1 MDSTPAEDELLVFG
15 YGCKLFRDDEKALMV
30 EQGHFSVPWMG
41 DHSLRIDRFDARGNL
56 TKLENHEALTD
67 ELKKEE
73 YMTPDEIK
81 TETMCNEE
89 RYRAM
94 KIADEAEARF
104 NQEELDKRVDQQGAE
119 IGFSYDQDQAGSSS
133 SSSGDNNSS
142 SEITLRSL
150 ATVIEKTSEFIAT
163 QGTQMEILMRA
174 KEAHNPK
181 FQFLNPG
188 NPYHSI
194 YKQVLEKKKA
204 RAASGGNRAGMLSNL
219 PEVPSLEEVEES
231 LRNLTRNL
239 PSAAPGSSGSTVV
252 DSNNSYSQLVKNIK
266 VNQAPPPPPPK
277 IPSNKSPTPP
287 PPGSSS
293 SEVVLPNNSNS
304 AENKEEKTVE
314 DNNTVMV
321 QVPPYEDQALID
333 KTASYVCRVGGEKLG
348 ILRKRMPEKFAFL
361 RSDNKYNT
369 YYQFKVSLYNEMR
382 AERQREQKAKAVANA
397 NAATAALQDPN
408 SKFPKLKGFFR

>member
-1 MDSTPAEDELLVFG
+1 MESTTSEDELLVFG
-15 YGCKLFRDDEKALMV
+15 YGCKLFRDDEKALLV
-30 EQGHFSVPWMG
+30 DQGHYSVPWMG
-41 DHSLRIDRFDARGNL
+41 DQSLQIDRFDARGNL
-56 TKLENHEALTD
+56 TKLENHEALGH

-81 TETMCNEE
+81 TENICNEE

-94 KIADEAEARF
+94 KIADEAEAKF

-119 IGFSYDQDQAGSSS
+119 IGFSYDQEASSS
-133 SSSGDNNSS
+133 TDSTS
-142 SEITLRSL
+142 SEITLRQL
-150 ATVIEKTSEFIAT
+150 ATVIEKTSEFIAS

-204 RAASGGNRAGMLSNL
+204 RAASGNRGLLSNL

-239 PSAAPGSSGSTVV
+239 PSAAPGSSANTVV

-287 PPGSSS
+287 PPGSTNT
-293 SEVVLPNNSNS
+293 EVVLPPNNNS
-304 AENKEEKTVE
+304 AEKEKPVE
-314 DNNTVMV
+314 DNNSVMV
-321 QVPPYEDQALID
+321 QVPPYEEQALID

-369 YYQFKVSLYNEMR
+369 YYQFKVALYHEMR

-397 NAATAALQDPN
+397 NAATAALQDPTN
-408 SKFPKLKGFFR
+408 KIKFPKLKGFFR